1 MPNILIVEK
10 SGVIKEVTI
19 KTFSQEEL
27 YKKAGF
33 KTGNDFKMVHSWTI
47 EIQKTSVTITL
58 YGKSVGRAGQEN
70 KYEFPPP
77 VDTILFFGSC
87 ILVSNVSSDNKT
99 CGNLSIDQWE
109 EIYETLYGGFEEIGD
124 ESETEEEDE
133 LDSDIPHLKD
143 GFITYDEDE
152 EFESDED
159 EDYESDEDEISTIKK
174 KVKIVKNKKK
184 TSSNPKKKV
193 ISFDKIDSN
202 TCEESF
208 LDCSSELIE
217 EEYV

>member
-10 SGVIKEVTI
+10 TGLIKEVAI

-27 YKKAGF
+27 CKKAGF

-47 EIQKTSVTITL
+47 ELQKTSVTITL

-87 ILVSNVSSDNKT
+87 VLVSNVSSDNKT

-109 EIYETLYGGFEEIGD
+109 EIYDALYGGFEEIGD
-124 ESETEEEDE
+124 ESETEEDE
-133 LDSDIPHLKD
+133 IDSDVAQLKD
-143 GFITYDEDE
+143 GFMTCDEDE

-159 EDYESDEDEISTIKK
+159 EDFESDEDEISAVKK

-184 TSSNPKKKV
+184 NVNIQKKKTMP
-193 ISFDKIDSN
+193 FDKINSDN

-208 LDCSSELIE
+208 LDCSSELME